1 MTNEELKI
9 KLDEFLSKNKLSGI
23 TLANLN
29 LIIKISELYLDLKE
43 ELADVKFSS
52 VDLENYKRLDLLTKI
67 DLVKKIFKKYNY
79 PISNETIDKILSD
92 GTIDFREYEY
102 DKDYLPSVHEG
113 IVAGCAGIKDDF
125 RFISIPNSG
134 YITDAVI
141 FAHELAHYTVGIPEN
156 TTDHMVSES
165 LAIFTEFLMEDELS
179 SMGYNEEMKYVRK
192 LRFKNTLNK
201 SYLIRI
207 MAFINVYFTF
217 GDFEYDSYKKLYGK
231 MTEESYNRELS
242 KIKDY
247 FASEIEDLHPQR
259 SLYYIFGCVYAY
271 YMYDK
276 LKSDKAYINNIYQAF
291 SIPYRTNLQSFSKA
305 LGIYKIESDLKEA
318 ITSYKT
324 ELNNEMKTL

>member
-23 TLANLN
+23 TLANLD

-113 IVAGCAGIKDDF
+113 IVARCAGIKDDF

-276 LKSDKAYINNIYQAF
+276 LKSDKSYINNIYQAF
-291 SIPYRTNLQSFSKA
+291 SIPYRTNLQSFSIA

-324 ELNNEMKTL
+324 ELNNETKTL

>member
-23 TLANLN
+23 TLANLD

-52 VDLENYKRLDLLTKI
+52 VDLENYKRLDLFTKI

-102 DKDYLPSVHEG
+102 DKDYLPSMHEG

-291 SIPYRTNLQSFSKA
+291 SIPYRTDLQSFSKA

-324 ELNNEMKTL
+324 ELNNETKTL

>member
-23 TLANLN
+23 TLANLD

-43 ELADVKFSS
+43 ELADVKFSK
-52 VDLENYKRLDLLTKI
+52 VDLENYKRLDLFTKI

-102 DKDYLPSVHEG
+102 DKDYLPSIHEG
-113 IVAGCAGIKDDF
+113 IVAGCAGINDDF

-291 SIPYRTNLQSFSKA
+291 SIPYRTNLQSFSIA

-324 ELNNEMKTL
+324 ELNNETKTL

>member
-9 KLDEFLSKNKLSGI
+9 KVDEFLSKNKLSGI
-23 TLANLN
+23 TLANLD

-43 ELADVKFSS
+43 ELADVKFSK
-52 VDLENYKRLDLLTKI
+52 VDLENYKRLDLFTKI

-179 SMGYNEEMKYVRK
+179 NMGYNEEMKYVRK

-217 GDFEYDSYKKLYGK
+217 GDFEYDSYKKLYRK
-231 MTEESYNRELS
+231 MTEENYNRELS

-247 FASEIEDLHPQR
+247 FDSEIEDLHPQR

-291 SIPYRTNLQSFSKA
+291 SIPYRTDLQSFSIA

-324 ELNNEMKTL
+324 ELNNETKTL

>member
-23 TLANLN
+23 TLANLD

-113 IVAGCAGIKDDF
+113 IIAGCAGIKDDF

-276 LKSDKAYINNIYQAF
+276 LKSDKSYINNIYQAF
-291 SIPYRTNLQSFSKA
+291 SIPYRTNLQSFSIA

-324 ELNNEMKTL
+324 ELNNETKTL

>member
-23 TLANLN
+23 TLANLD

-43 ELADVKFSS
+43 ELADVKFSK

-102 DKDYLPSVHEG
+102 DKDYLPSIHEG

-192 LRFKNTLNK
+192 LRFKDTLNK

-247 FASEIEDLHPQR
+247 FASEIEDLYPQR

-291 SIPYRTNLQSFSKA
+291 SIPYRTDLQSFSIA

-324 ELNNEMKTL
+324 ELNNEAKTL

>member
-23 TLANLN
+23 TLANLD

-43 ELADVKFSS
+43 ELADVKFSK
-52 VDLENYKRLDLLTKI
+52 VDLENYKRLDLFTKI

-192 LRFKNTLNK
+192 LRFKDTLNK

-231 MTEESYNRELS
+231 MTEESYNSELS

-291 SIPYRTNLQSFSKA
+291 SIPYRTDLQSFSEA
-305 LGIYKIESDLKEA
+305 LGIYELESDLKEA

-324 ELNNEMKTL
+324 ELNNETKTL

>member
-9 KLDEFLSKNKLSGI
+9 KLDEFLYKNKLSGI

-291 SIPYRTNLQSFSKA
+291 SIPYRTDLQSFSKA

-324 ELNNEMKTL
+324 ELNNETKTL

>member
-23 TLANLN
+23 TLANLD

-52 VDLENYKRLDLLTKI
+52 VDLENYKRLDLFTKI

-192 LRFKNTLNK
+192 LRFKDTLNK

-276 LKSDKAYINNIYQAF
+276 LKSDKAYINNIYQVF

-324 ELNNEMKTL
+324 ELNNETKTL

>member
-43 ELADVKFSS
+43 ELADVKFSN

-192 LRFKNTLNK
+192 LRFKDTLNK

-291 SIPYRTNLQSFSKA
+291 SIPYRTDLQSFSKA

-324 ELNNEMKTL
+324 ELNNETKTL

>member
-23 TLANLN
+23 TLANLD

-52 VDLENYKRLDLLTKI
+52 VDLENYKRLDLFTKI

-125 RFISIPNSG
+125 KFISIPNSG

-247 FASEIEDLHPQR
+247 FASEIEDLHLQR

-291 SIPYRTNLQSFSKA
+291 SIPYRTDLQSFSKA

-324 ELNNEMKTL
+324 ELNNETKTL

>member
-102 DKDYLPSVHEG
+102 DKDYLPSIHEG

-192 LRFKNTLNK
+192 LRFKDTLNK

-291 SIPYRTNLQSFSKA
+291 SIPYRTDLQSFSKA

-324 ELNNEMKTL
+324 ELNNETKTL

>member
-259 SLYYIFGCVYAY
+259 SLYYIFGCVHAY

-291 SIPYRTNLQSFSKA
+291 SIPYRTDLQSFSEA

-324 ELNNEMKTL
+324 ELNNETKTL

>member
-9 KLDEFLSKNKLSGI
+9 KVDEFLSKNKLSGI
-23 TLANLN
+23 TLANLD

-156 TTDHMVSES
+156 TIDHMVSES

-291 SIPYRTNLQSFSKA
+291 SIPYRTDLQSFSIA
-305 LGIYKIESDLKEA
+305 LGIYELESDLKEA

-324 ELNNEMKTL
+324 ELNNETKTL

>member
-192 LRFKNTLNK
+192 LRFKDTLNK

-276 LKSDKAYINNIYQAF
+276 LKSDKSYINNIYQAF
-291 SIPYRTNLQSFSKA
+291 SIPYRTNLQSFSIA

-324 ELNNEMKTL
+324 ELNNETKTL

>member
-23 TLANLN
+23 TLANLD

-192 LRFKNTLNK
+192 LRFKDTLNK

-276 LKSDKAYINNIYQAF
+276 LKSDKSYINNIYQAF
-291 SIPYRTNLQSFSKA
+291 SIPYRTNLQSFSIA

-324 ELNNEMKTL
+324 ELNNETKTL

>member
-23 TLANLN
+23 TLANLD

-52 VDLENYKRLDLLTKI
+52 VDLENYKRLDLFTKI

-113 IVAGCAGIKDDF
+113 IDAGCAGIKDDF

-192 LRFKNTLNK
+192 LRFKDTLNK

-231 MTEESYNRELS
+231 MTEESYNSELS

-291 SIPYRTNLQSFSKA
+291 SIPYRTDLQSFSKA

-324 ELNNEMKTL
+324 ELNNETKTL

>member
-23 TLANLN
+23 TLANLD

-141 FAHELAHYTVGIPEN
+141 FAHELAHYTVGKPEN

-291 SIPYRTNLQSFSKA
+291 SIPYRTDLQSFSKA

-324 ELNNEMKTL
+324 ELNNETKTL

>member
-23 TLANLN
+23 TLANLD

-102 DKDYLPSVHEG
+102 DKDYLPSIHEG

-291 SIPYRTNLQSFSKA
+291 SIPYRTDLQSFSKA

-324 ELNNEMKTL
+324 ELNNETKTL

>member
-52 VDLENYKRLDLLTKI
+52 VDLENYKRLDLFTKI

-113 IVAGCAGIKDDF
+113 IVAGCAGINDDF

-192 LRFKNTLNK
+192 LRFKDTLNK

-276 LKSDKAYINNIYQAF
+276 LKSDKSYINNIYQAF
-291 SIPYRTNLQSFSKA
+291 SIPYRTNLQSFSIA

-324 ELNNEMKTL
+324 ELNNETKTL

>member
-43 ELADVKFSS
+43 ELADVKFSK

-102 DKDYLPSVHEG
+102 DKDYLPSIHEG

-291 SIPYRTNLQSFSKA
+291 SIPYRTNLQSFSIA

-324 ELNNEMKTL
+324 ELNNETKTL

>member
-43 ELADVKFSS
+43 ELADVKFSN

-67 DLVKKIFKKYNY
+67 DLVKKIFKEYNY

-141 FAHELAHYTVGIPEN
+141 LAHELAHYTVGIPEN

-192 LRFKNTLNK
+192 LRFKDTLNK

-291 SIPYRTNLQSFSKA
+291 SIPYRTDLQSFSEA

-324 ELNNEMKTL
+324 ELNNETKTL

>member
-23 TLANLN
+23 TLANLD

-192 LRFKNTLNK
+192 LRFKDTLNK

-231 MTEESYNRELS
+231 MTEESYNSELS

-291 SIPYRTNLQSFSKA
+291 SIPYRTDLQSFSKA

-324 ELNNEMKTL
+324 ELNNETKTL

>member
-9 KLDEFLSKNKLSGI
+9 KLDEFLSKNKLSCI
-23 TLANLN
+23 TLANLD

-276 LKSDKAYINNIYQAF
+276 LKSDKSYINNIYQAF
-291 SIPYRTNLQSFSKA
+291 SIPYRTNLQSFSIA

-324 ELNNEMKTL
+324 ELNNETKTL

>member
-247 FASEIEDLHPQR
+247 FASEIEDLYPQR

-324 ELNNEMKTL
+324 ELNNETKTL

>member
-1 MTNEELKI
+1 MTNKELKI

-23 TLANLN
+23 TLANLD

-52 VDLENYKRLDLLTKI
+52 VDLENYKRLDLFTKI

-156 TTDHMVSES
+156 TIDHMVSES

-192 LRFKNTLNK
+192 LRFKDTLNK

-276 LKSDKAYINNIYQAF
+276 LKSDKSYINNIYQAF
-291 SIPYRTNLQSFSKA
+291 SIPYRTDLQSFSKA

-324 ELNNEMKTL
+324 ELNNETKTL

>member
-23 TLANLN
+23 TLANLD

-52 VDLENYKRLDLLTKI
+52 VDLENYKRLDLFTKI

-291 SIPYRTNLQSFSKA
+291 SIPYRTDLQSFSKA

-324 ELNNEMKTL
+324 ELNNETKTL

>member
-23 TLANLN
+23 TLANLD

-52 VDLENYKRLDLLTKI
+52 VDLENYKRLDLFTKI

-276 LKSDKAYINNIYQAF
+276 LKSDKSYINNIYQAF
-291 SIPYRTNLQSFSKA
+291 SIPYRTDLQSFSKA

-324 ELNNEMKTL
+324 ELNNETKTL

>member
-52 VDLENYKRLDLLTKI
+52 VDLENYKRLDLFTKI

-102 DKDYLPSVHEG
+102 DKDYLTSVHEC
-113 IVAGCAGIKDDF
+113 IVAGCAGINDDF

-141 FAHELAHYTVGIPEN
+141 FTHELAHYTVGIPEN

-192 LRFKNTLNK
+192 LRFKDTLNK

-291 SIPYRTNLQSFSKA
+291 SIPYRTDLQSFSKA

-324 ELNNEMKTL
+324 ELNNETKTL

>member
-23 TLANLN
+23 TLANLD

-43 ELADVKFSS
+43 ELADVKLSK
-52 VDLENYKRLDLLTKI
+52 VDLDNYKRLDLFTKI

-113 IVAGCAGIKDDF
+113 VVAGCAGIKDDF

-192 LRFKNTLNK
+192 LRFKDTLNK

-291 SIPYRTNLQSFSKA
+291 SIPYRTDLQSFSKA

-324 ELNNEMKTL
+324 ELNNETKTL

>member
-23 TLANLN
+23 TLANLD

-52 VDLENYKRLDLLTKI
+52 VDLENYKRLDLFTKI

-179 SMGYNEEMKYVRK
+179 SMGYKEEMKYVRK

-291 SIPYRTNLQSFSKA
+291 SIPYRTDLQSFSKA
-305 LGIYKIESDLKEA
+305 LGIYELESDLKEA

-324 ELNNEMKTL
+324 ELNNETKTL